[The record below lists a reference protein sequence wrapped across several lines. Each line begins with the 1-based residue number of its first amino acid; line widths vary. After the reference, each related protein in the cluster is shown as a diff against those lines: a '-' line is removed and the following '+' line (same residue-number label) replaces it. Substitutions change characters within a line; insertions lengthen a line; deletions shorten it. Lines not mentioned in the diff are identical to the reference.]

1 MNRLLFFGVVILQ
14 LFVSCN
20 KDGECSGIESEYP
33 VVSDRNLA
41 NQLKS
46 SPENVVINGNRYTL
60 YTYLWRDFMPSSEP
74 NTGLMCVVNIKRPDS
89 GSILHNTTS
98 LSKIYVVYN
107 HQIWISD
114 DFDTHLFRDD
124 NWEVVIRNG
133 PKWDT
138 NIVVDVICE
147 FNHAGKS
154 YRLISKSQKIN
165 VTH

>member
-1 MNRLLFFGVVILQ
+1 MNRLLFFGVVFLQ

-20 KDGECSGIESEYP
+20 KGGESSGIESEYP

-41 NQLKS
+41 RQLKS
-46 SPENVVINGNRYTL
+46 SPEIVVINGNRYTL
-60 YTYLWRDFMPSSEP
+60 DTYLWRDFMPSAGP
-74 NTGLMCVVNIKRPDS
+74 DYGLMCVVNIKKSDG

-114 DFDTHLFRDD
+114 DFDKHLFRDD

-133 PKWDT
+133 PKWEP
-138 NIVVDVICE
+138 NVVVDVVCE
-147 FNHAGKS
+147 FNHKGKS
-154 YRLISKSQKIN
+154 YRLISKTQTIN
-165 VTH
+165 ATH